1 MARKEIDYTVDGE
14 SRDTGKLFRITEMP
28 ATEAEWWAIRAG
40 LAMAKN
46 GVEVPD
52 NMADMGM
59 HEMARIGFG
68 MLAKVDPVDA
78 KPLLDE
84 LMKCVKII
92 PDPSNRNI
100 VRSLVDSDIEEVS
113 TRLKLRAE
121 VFKLHVGFLSAA
133 AS

>member
-1 MARKEIDYTVDGE
+1 MARKEIDYSVDGDN
-14 SRDTGKLFRITEMP
+14 RDTGKLFRITEMP
-28 ATEAEWWAIRAG
+28 STEAEWWAIRAG

-52 NMADMGM
+52 NIADMGM

-68 MLAKVDPVDA
+68 MLTKVDPVDA

-121 VFKLHVGFLSAA
+121 VFKLHVGFSQAA

>member
-1 MARKEIDYTVDGE
+1 MARKEIDYSVDGDN
-14 SRDTGKLFRITEMP
+14 RDTGKLFRITEMP

-52 NMADMGM
+52 NIADMGM
-59 HEMARIGFG
+59 HEMARIGLG
-68 MLAKVDPVDA
+68 MLTKVDPVDA

-121 VFKLHVGFLSAA
+121 VFKLHVGFSQAA

>member
-1 MARKEIDYTVDGE
+1 
-14 SRDTGKLFRITEMP
+14 
-28 ATEAEWWAIRAG
+28 
-40 LAMAKN
+40 
-46 GVEVPD
+46 
-52 NMADMGM
+52 MGM
-59 HEMARIGFG
+59 HEMARIGLG
-68 MLAKVDPVDA
+68 MLTKVDPVDA

-121 VFKLHVGFLSAA
+121 VFKLHVGFSQAA

>member
-1 MARKEIDYTVDGE
+1 MARKEIDYSVDGDN
-14 SRDTGKLFRITEMP
+14 RDTGKLFRITEMP
-28 ATEAEWWAIRAG
+28 STEAEWWAIRAG

-52 NMADMGM
+52 NIADMGM
-59 HEMARIGFG
+59 HEMARIGLG
-68 MLAKVDPVDA
+68 MLTKVDPVDA

-121 VFKLHVGFLSAA
+121 VFKLHVGFSQAA

>member
-1 MARKEIDYTVDGE
+1 MARKEIDYSVDGDN
-14 SRDTGKLFRITEMP
+14 RDTGKLFRITEMP

-52 NMADMGM
+52 NIADMGM

-68 MLAKVDPVDA
+68 MLAKVDPFDA

-121 VFKLHVGFLSAA
+121 VFKLHVGFSQAA

>member
-1 MARKEIDYTVDGE
+1 MARKEIDYSVDGDN
-14 SRDTGKLFRITEMP
+14 RDTGKLFRITEMP

-52 NMADMGM
+52 NIADMGM

-68 MLAKVDPVDA
+68 MLAKVDPFDA

-92 PDPSNRNI
+92 PDPSNRSI
-100 VRSLVDSDIEEVS
+100 VRSLIDSDIEEVS

-121 VFKLHVGFLSAA
+121 VFKLHVGFSQAA

>member
-14 SRDTGKLFRITEMP
+14 NRDTGKLFRITEMP

-52 NMADMGM
+52 NMSDMGM
-59 HEMARIGFG
+59 HEMARIGVG
-68 MLAKVDPVDA
+68 MLAKIDPMDA

-92 PDPSNRNI
+92 PDPSNRNV
-100 VRSLVDSDIEEVS
+100 VRALVDSDIEEVS

-121 VFKLHVGFLSAA
+121 VFKLHVGFSQAA